1 MTILRDHPYWHVRS
15 VLMMQPAIAELTL
28 SYYRY
33 VPQTVEDQRVQIRVP
48 RDDFFSETHMT
59 TLLADAGQHH
69 EVALHSVVTLQSG
82 AQRHIP
88 MVDMSTTAKAQLGK
102 LAAFVDPAQFGELV
116 WFNSGRSFHGY
127 GTKLLSNE
135 QWIRLMGALLLSN
148 QKDLKPIVDPRWI
161 GHRLLAGYSAL
172 RWTKNTDFYLGHP
185 SRLLPLT
192 TTAPEQ
198 DTPVLEV
205 A

>member
-15 VLMMQPAIAELTL
+15 LLMMQPTIAELTI
-28 SYYRY
+28 SYYCY
-33 VPQTVEDQRVQIRVP
+33 VPQTIEDQRMLVRLA
-48 RDDFFSETHMT
+48 RDDFLSEAYMT
-59 TLLADAGQHH
+59 TLLANARQQQ

-88 MVDMSTTAKAQLGK
+88 MIDMATSAKAHLGK

-135 QWIRLMGALLLSN
+135 QWIRLMGILLLSN

-172 RWTKNTDFYLGHP
+172 RWSKNTDFYLSLP
-185 SRLLPLT
+185 SRLAPLT
-192 TTAPEQ
+192 APVLAQ
-198 DTPVLEV
+198 GSTVLEV